1 MNADLLISR
10 RDQIRKGQIPKQQPY
25 LKPSLSYDQQADRLI
40 ERGLIADK
48 SKLVEILSNIS
59 YYHLSA
65 YIYPFKIDNSDKL
78 QLGTTLE
85 QIYRRYRFDR
95 QLRCLV
101 LDALERIETALKTKI
116 VNIFTQQYGAF
127 GYIDKNNYNGISQ
140 GEFEKLLNTIDSE
153 VNRHL
158 KSNEQFVTHYFNKY
172 DEADLPFWMAAEL
185 LTFGS
190 VLTMFR
196 KMHRS
201 IQQQI
206 ANEFGVPIVIME
218 SWLLT
223 LNHVRNICAHHA
235 RLWNRRLGVR
245 PQIPNTKKHPEWT
258 SVKNDKPFVVLLM
271 LSQFLRK
278 CAPCSEWRKRIED
291 LTDEYSDLP
300 LNCMDFPENWKK
312 HVLWRS

>member
-25 LKPSLSYDQQADRLI
+25 LKPSLSFDQQADRLI

-48 SKLVEILSNIS
+48 SKLVEILSNVS

-78 QLGTTLE
+78 QPGTTLE

-116 VNIFTQQYGAF
+116 VNIFTQQ
-127 GYIDKNNYNGISQ
+127 
-140 GEFEKLLNTIDSE
+140 
-153 VNRHL
+153 
-158 KSNEQFVTHYFNKY
+158 Y